1 MFTRVYGPILLR
13 EKKDFWEELKTI
25 RGLWDDPWCIGGD
38 FNFVGLIGEK
48 RNDFRFMANM
58 RRLLNVIKEL
68 RLKDLPPSGGQFLWC
83 GGLNS
88 QVTSR
93 LDHFLVSNEWEDHFS
108 GISQF
113 AFSVIAFDHCPI
125 ILKGGGVKKGK
136 TPFRYENM

>member
-48 RNDFRFMANM
+48 RNDFRFIANM

-68 RLKDLPPSGGQFLWC
+68 RPSSFWR
-83 GGLNS
+83 S
-88 QVTSR
+88 V
-93 LDHFLVSNEWEDHFS
+93 LVVRWFKFSSNF
-108 GISQF
+108 
-113 AFSVIAFDHCPI
+113 
-125 ILKGGGVKKGK
+125 
-136 TPFRYENM
+136 